1 MIVYDI
7 NFNVEY
13 AQSVTE
19 KKFIEHFDKSIFQ
32 GLKDD
37 ERKARLKEVYQ
48 TLKGKEEGAV

>member
-13 AQSVTE
+13 AQSVNE
-19 KKFIEHFDKSIFQ
+19 KEFIKHFDKSIFQ
-32 GLKDD
+32 ELKDD

>member
-32 GLKDD
+32 ELKDD
-37 ERKARLKEVYQ
+37 ERKARLKEV
-48 TLKGKEEGAV
+48 

>member
-7 NFNVEY
+7 NFNVDY

-19 KKFIEHFDKSIFQ
+19 KKFIEHLDKSIFQ
-32 GLKDD
+32 ELKDD

>member
-32 GLKDD
+32 ELKDD

-48 TLKGKEEGAV
+48 TLKGKEEGAI